1 MDNKTFKNCN
11 FKQSPNQIHSKFSK
25 PEYTY
30 KEVSKNC
37 KGLFENVD
45 LYDRPEFSRWKIEQE
60 KFKEWIK

>member
-45 LYDRPEFSRWKIEQE
+45 LYDRPLNLADGK
-60 KFKEWIK
+60 